1 MTGTDGLALATRGL
15 QKSYGSRTALAGL
28 DLSVPAGVVY
38 GFLGPNG
45 AGKTTT
51 MRLLTGLI
59 HPDAGTIE
67 VLGRPFGR
75 GDRRRLFDVGALIET
90 PSFYP
95 YLSARENLRSLAA
108 TGARTSK
115 TRIEELL
122 ELVGLRERAKDRVQT
137 YSLGMKQRL
146 GIAAALLS
154 DPRLLL
160 LDEPSNGL
168 DPAGIVAMRTTLR
181 QLAATGKTVFVS
193 SHILGEV
200 EQLVDVLGIIA
211 AGRIVREGRIADLLE
226 GEGTVRVRVAPA
238 EVDAAIR
245 VLDPIAP
252 GSVRHVAGEAGW
264 LSVHIPPDRSTEVN
278 RTLAA
283 AGIYAS
289 GLETGSD
296 LEFAVPR
303 VDGRRAIDQSRG
315 LVRRPPWERR
325 VGRQRHRWHGQRR
338 SGEVRLFV
346 SGLRKLVR
354 RPVTYITLGLLVGL
368 LALIYIAVGAT
379 ARQAAAVG
387 GDGAQALLLVTF
399 PGAYALLLSFIL
411 GLGGLFAM
419 IYGAAVAGSEW
430 TWGTLKAAVAR
441 GESRSRYQLLS
452 FASIGLM
459 VGIGLLVAFAI
470 GVAVAVVA
478 ANLAQVPTTGVTDA
492 TTLGTLPELLGRG
505 WLALA
510 EACALGFAIATLAR
524 SQLAGIGVGIALY
537 FAEGFASIFLPDVVQ
552 YLPFSAANSVVAT
565 SDSGAF
571 GGGGCPVALEPDV
584 ALLVVAAWLIGA
596 LVVAAVFTE
605 RAEISG

>member
-1 MTGTDGLALATRGL
+1 MCPGADVQQWRDDPPVSYRGWQPTQRTPMTGTDGLALVTRGL

-238 EVDAAIR
+238 EVDAAVR
-245 VLDPIAP
+245 VLDPMAP
-252 GSVRHVAGEAGW
+252 GAVRPVAGEAGW
-264 LSVHIPPDRSTEVN
+264 LSV
-278 RTLAA
+278 
-283 AGIYAS
+283 
-289 GLETGSD
+289 
-296 LEFAVPR
+296 
-303 VDGRRAIDQSRG
+303 
-315 LVRRPPWERR
+315 
-325 VGRQRHRWHGQRR
+325 
-338 SGEVRLFV
+338 
-346 SGLRKLVR
+346 
-354 RPVTYITLGLLVGL
+354 
-368 LALIYIAVGAT
+368 
-379 ARQAAAVG
+379 
-387 GDGAQALLLVTF
+387 
-399 PGAYALLLSFIL
+399 
-411 GLGGLFAM
+411 
-419 IYGAAVAGSEW
+419 
-430 TWGTLKAAVAR
+430 
-441 GESRSRYQLLS
+441 
-452 FASIGLM
+452 
-459 VGIGLLVAFAI
+459 
-470 GVAVAVVA
+470 
-478 ANLAQVPTTGVTDA
+478 
-492 TTLGTLPELLGRG
+492 
-505 WLALA
+505 
-510 EACALGFAIATLAR
+510 
-524 SQLAGIGVGIALY
+524 
-537 FAEGFASIFLPDVVQ
+537 
-552 YLPFSAANSVVAT
+552 
-565 SDSGAF
+565 
-571 GGGGCPVALEPDV
+571 
-584 ALLVVAAWLIGA
+584 
-596 LVVAAVFTE
+596 
-605 RAEISG
+605 